1 MTPEEQKKPTPL
13 DDFLGSVRT
22 RVDQLKYIER
32 TREHRFQIL
41 ISQLSDI
48 GATTRPGAK
57 KELAYDLLT
66 DTAAHCIAWAL
77 ALQVEE

>member
-1 MTPEEQKKPTPL
+1 MTLEEKKKPTL
-13 DDFLGSVRT
+13 DDFLESVRT
-22 RVDQLKYIER
+22 RVEQLKDVER